1 MKIIQHKNIKLIMS
15 FLFLFCLIFSFTVLP
30 NKVEAQD
37 IVINVK
43 TTGYSMLSP
52 NSFVFGGFFSGN
64 IERRGFTT
72 YFEFKENDSNLDNG
86 EGREETIKI
95 VRDTNVEEFNDFYS
109 TPELNLFSNYY
120 FRAVG
125 YFNNNPEEKF
135 YGSVLNLRTGYIPIG
150 ASIPFAIGEDGGL
163 ASSVPLGAAKSEAAR
178 ELAQVPSAESEYIT
192 AGGKQSDP
200 AYREVEY
207 SKQELVVSLNSNN
220 VNNIVSS
227 TSILDSK
234 INTLRSETSK
244 LNSTIGED
252 NDEDAPSLLVPC
264 DKNCDFYDIFKLIN
278 NVVKFL
284 FSYLVIPLAGI
295 MFAYAGFELV
305 TSGGEVE
312 KRNKAK
318 HIFIN
323 VALGLIL
330 AAGSFVIVQTVLSFL
345 GYDKSWNWFGF

>member
-1 MKIIQHKNIKLIMS
+1 MS

-135 YGSVLNLRTGYIPIG
+135 YGSVLNLRTG
-150 ASIPFAIGEDGGL
+150 
-163 ASSVPLGAAKSEAAR
+163 
-178 ELAQVPSAESEYIT
+178 
-192 AGGKQSDP
+192 
-200 AYREVEY
+200 
-207 SKQELVVSLNSNN
+207 
-220 VNNIVSS
+220 
-227 TSILDSK
+227 
-234 INTLRSETSK
+234 
-244 LNSTIGED
+244 
-252 NDEDAPSLLVPC
+252 
-264 DKNCDFYDIFKLIN
+264 
-278 NVVKFL
+278 
-284 FSYLVIPLAGI
+284 
-295 MFAYAGFELV
+295 
-305 TSGGEVE
+305 
-312 KRNKAK
+312 
-318 HIFIN
+318 
-323 VALGLIL
+323 
-330 AAGSFVIVQTVLSFL
+330 
-345 GYDKSWNWFGF
+345 